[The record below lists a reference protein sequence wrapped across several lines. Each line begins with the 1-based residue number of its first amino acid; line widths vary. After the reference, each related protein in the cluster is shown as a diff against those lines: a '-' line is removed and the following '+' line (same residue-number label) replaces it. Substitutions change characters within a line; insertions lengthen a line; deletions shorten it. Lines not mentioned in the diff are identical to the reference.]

1 MFLPVTNHFVMKLY
15 HILGT
20 ISCAALAFANLIPT
34 NTHFDQSPLI
44 SNTIVNGK
52 LRYTA
57 NSNICETTHGVN
69 QKSGYVTVGKNMSMV
84 S

>member
-1 MFLPVTNHFVMKLY
+1 MKFR
-15 HILGT
+15 ILGA

-34 NTHFDQSPLI
+34 NTHFDQSQLRLI
-44 SNTIVNGK
+44 SNPTIVNGK

-57 NSNICETTHGVN
+57 NSNICETTPGVK
-69 QKSGYVTVGKNMSMV
+69 QKSGYITVGKNMSMV

>member
-1 MFLPVTNHFVMKLY
+1 MKLY

-20 ISCAALAFANLIPT
+20 IISCAALAFASANLIQVPT

-52 LRYTA
+52 LRYKE

-69 QKSGYVTVGKNMSMV
+69 QKSGYITVGKNMSMV